1 MKVEFEIDNNID
13 ETKVVIYSKEKNEE
27 IKSLMSKLENYNYNF
42 ENLIGTKDD
51 MTYILEQENIESF
64 LTESGRVYARIG
76 NTKFNIKRKLYELEE
91 NFKSTSFVRI
101 SNSEIV
107 NFNKV
112 ESLDIQGSLSIR
124 LNFKSGEY
132 TYVSRRYIKR
142 IKNFLK
148 IYEEGIYMRKN
159 SFLFNFLFGG
169 CLMLSSTVFATI
181 LATIYL
187 GGNLETEIVYSGSE
201 YIYTFLVGGA
211 IFTIMRYLFET
222 LSSKIDK
229 IKTIKFLLFFNAIIT
244 IMAVIGFIIQIIKT
258 ETLGI
263 VFIGTLLGVL
273 LIWDLGLILARK
285 VLKKDIEA
293 INKKL
298 KEKQ

>member
-1 MKVEFEIDNNID
+1 MKVEFKIDNNID

-27 IKSLMSKLENYNYNF
+27 IKSLMRKLENYNYNF

-148 IYEEGIYMRKN
+148 I
-159 SFLFNFLFGG
+159 
-169 CLMLSSTVFATI
+169 
-181 LATIYL
+181 
-187 GGNLETEIVYSGSE
+187 
-201 YIYTFLVGGA
+201 
-211 IFTIMRYLFET
+211 
-222 LSSKIDK
+222 
-229 IKTIKFLLFFNAIIT
+229 
-244 IMAVIGFIIQIIKT
+244 
-258 ETLGI
+258 
-263 VFIGTLLGVL
+263 
-273 LIWDLGLILARK
+273 
-285 VLKKDIEA
+285 
-293 INKKL
+293 
-298 KEKQ
+298 